1 MRPVFPDY
9 ICVSYDYATTRAFL
23 LTLIFF
29 DVITSSPLS
38 FLFGSLPFRL
48 SLDLFF
54 FYIFL
59 FFILPQVIFY
69 LLFYIHGCYHILFI
83 ILRVYFLILRRFV
96 PFHFLRNFVPR
107 FILNPVLLFSFL
119 CCLQCNLPVL

>member
-54 FYIFL
+54 L
-59 FFILPQVIFY
+59 HLSFFHFATS
-69 LLFYIHGCYHILFI
+69 
-83 ILRVYFLILRRFV
+83 YFLLAILYSRLLSYIIYYFTRLFLNSTSFCSFSLSSQFCS
-96 PFHFLRNFVPR
+96 PFYSESSATFF
-107 FILNPVLLFSFL
+107 FSM
-119 CCLQCNLPVL
+119 LPSV